1 MFEKHAAIFLYA
13 ASPVHLGAG
22 QAVGVIDN
30 PIQRERHTGHPCF
43 AGSGIKGAVRHGFEA
58 IGGDPKLIDRLFGP
72 DAGSSELHA
81 GAVSFGDAQLVALP
95 IRSLKGGYVYAT
107 CPQAISRARRLL
119 GLIRVPASWPDLPE
133 VGEGQCLVA
142 NPGLLAERQIDGQ
155 KALVLHLEAFEY
167 TASVPPNLP
176 RLSEDLATRALPDDN
191 GYAFFRDKLKTD
203 LVVLSDTDFAYFA
216 ENAMLVEP
224 HVRIDP
230 DTGTADGSGLFYTE
244 NLPPESLLVAP
255 LLASQTRTGKKE
267 DWDDAAGVML
277 KIKNVIDGKLLQIG
291 GDATTGRG
299 LVVAKVVEGKDE
311 PCQRQAPSDA
321 GTTTRPRRLG
331 KMCQLHQGAC
341 QIRQRTAGAHH
352 EFRPHA
358 GAGVLP

>member
-1 MFEKHAAIFLYA
+1 MFKKHAAAFLYA
-13 ASPVHLGAG
+13 VSPVHLGAG

-58 IGGDPKLIDRLFGP
+58 IGGDADLIDRLFGP
-72 DAGSSELHA
+72 DAGSNELHA

-119 GLIRVPASWPDLPE
+119 GLIGVPSSWPDLPDIE
-133 VGEGQCLVA
+133 EGQCLIA
-142 NPGLLAERQIDGQ
+142 NPALLSGD
-155 KALVLHLEAFEY
+155 KLHLEAFEY
-167 TASVPPNLP
+167 TARVSPILP
-176 RLSEDLATRALPDDN
+176 TLSEDLATRALPADN

-230 DTGTADGSGLFYTE
+230 DTGTAKEGGLFYTE

-255 LLASQTRTGKKE
+255 LLASQTRTGRKDDYE
-267 DWDDAAGVML
+267 DAAGVML

-299 LVVAKVVEGKDE
+299 LVVAKVVEGN
-311 PCQRQAPSDA
+311 
-321 GTTTRPRRLG
+321 
-331 KMCQLHQGAC
+331 
-341 QIRQRTAGAHH
+341 
-352 EFRPHA
+352 
-358 GAGVLP
+358 